1 MCNDLAIAA
10 AGFNSNLVT
19 FTKNAMRLLLFLPAL
34 GILFG
39 SCERAKPKPPKWI
52 EAVERHFDESLKP
65 FYHGVA
71 SGDPLPDRIV
81 IWTRVT
87 PADSLPSVDV
97 KWQMALDER
106 FTAIVKSDSLATN
119 PGKDYTVKVDVV
131 GLQPDQ
137 VYYYRFLALGKNSIV
152 GRTKTA
158 PVSAKDS
165 LKFAVVSCANWEWG
179 YFNPYDKIADRPVL
193 DAVLHLGDYIYEYG
207 VAKYG
212 DTTIGR
218 LNIPSHEIVSLK
230 DYRTRYSLYRLDQ
243 GLRRLHQQQP
253 MIAIWDDHEVANN
266 ATVSGAQNHQPEEGD
281 YQKRKA
287 AARQTYYEWMPIRE
301 NQELYRR
308 FSFGPLA
315 DVIMLDER
323 LAGRDPEIT
332 DSLNPDLKNAERSM
346 LGAKQLQ
353 WFEAN
358 LQSSTATWK
367 LIGNQVIFS
376 DVYLRKVFP
385 KMPRNLDSWDGF
397 PAEKKKIVDFIR
409 ANNITNLI
417 IASGDTHGS
426 WAIEAATNISKNYR
440 PFAIELGIT
449 SVSSGNGDERKPA
462 DSVKLAEKALMNE
475 NPHIKYVND
484 RDHGYLLLTLYA
496 DQSKAEWF
504 YVETLRKPTSN
515 EFLGK
520 TYWFERGK
528 SRLKQR

>member
-1 MCNDLAIAA
+1 M
-10 AGFNSNLVT
+10 
-19 FTKNAMRLLLFLPAL
+19 MRALLLLVVVVGFFA
-34 GILFG
+34 
-39 SCERAKPKPPKWI
+39 CKKERSTMHPWHEDVAQ
-52 EAVERHFDESLKP
+52 HFDDSLKP

-71 SGDPLPDRIV
+71 SGDPLPDRVI

-87 PADSLPSVDV
+87 PDDSLASIDV
-97 KWQMALDER
+97 KWQMATDEE
-106 FTAIVKSDSLATN
+106 FTAVVKSDSLATH
-119 PGKDYTVKVDVV
+119 PGKDYTVKVDVA

-137 VYYYRFLALGKNSIV
+137 IYYYRFTALGKTSVI

-158 PVSAKDS
+158 PVEAKDS

-207 VAKYG
+207 IAKYG

-218 LNIPSHEIVSLK
+218 LNIPPYEIVNLQ
-230 DYRTRYSLYRLDQ
+230 DYRTRYSLYRLDK
-243 GLRRLHQQQP
+243 GLRRVHQLHP

-266 ATVSGAQNHQPEEGD
+266 ATVTGAQNHQPEEGD
-281 YQKRKA
+281 YEKRKA

-301 NQELYRR
+301 NQELYRS

-315 DVIMLDER
+315 DVVMLDER

-332 DSLNPDLKNAERSM
+332 DIKSPELQKAERTM
-346 LGAKQLQ
+346 LGATQLQ
-353 WFEAN
+353 WFEEK
-358 LQSSTATWK
+358 LKTSKATWK
-367 LIGNQVIFS
+367 LIANQVIFS
-376 DVYLRKVFP
+376 DVYLQKVFP

-397 PAEKKKIVDFIR
+397 PAEKKKIVDFILK
-409 ANNITNLI
+409 NKIENLI

-426 WAIEAATNISKNYR
+426 WAIEASIGIKKDYK
-440 PFAIELGIT
+440 PFAIELGTT
-449 SVSSGNGDERKPA
+449 SISSGNGDERKPA
-462 DSVKLAEKALMNE
+462 DSVKLAERALMKE

-496 DQSKAEWF
+496 NQSKAEWY
-504 YVETLRKPTSN
+504 YVETLRKPESN

-520 TYWFERGK
+520 VFWFEKGK
-528 SRLKQR
+528 NRLK

>member
-1 MCNDLAIAA
+1 
-10 AGFNSNLVT
+10 
-19 FTKNAMRLLLFLPAL
+19 MRVVLILSVVGVLFSA
-34 GILFG
+34 
-39 SCERAKPKPPKWI
+39 CEKAKPKVRPWK
-52 EAVERHFDESLKP
+52 EAVAKHFDESLKP

-71 SGDPLPDRIV
+71 SGDPLADRVI

-87 PADSLPSVDV
+87 PDDSLATIAV
-97 KWQMALDER
+97 KWQVATDQN
-106 FTAIVKSDSLATN
+106 FSTVIKSDSLATN
-119 PGKDYTVKVDVV
+119 PAKDYTVKVDVT

-137 VYYYRFLALGKNSIV
+137 IYYYRFTALGNTSAV

-158 PVSAKDS
+158 PVGNKDS

-179 YFNPYDKIADRPVL
+179 YFNAYEKIADRPVL

-218 LNIPSHEIVSLK
+218 INIPAHEIVSLN
-230 DYRTRYSLYRLDQ
+230 DYRTRYSLYRLDK
-243 GLRRLHQQQP
+243 GLRRVHQLQP

-266 ATVSGAQNHQPEEGD
+266 ATVTGAQNHQPEEGD
-281 YQKRKA
+281 YEKRKA

-301 NQELYRR
+301 SNELYRN

-315 DVIMLDER
+315 DLVLLDER

-332 DSLNPDLKNAERSM
+332 DPKNPDLNKAERSM

-353 WFEAN
+353 WFEDQ
-358 LQSSTATWK
+358 LKKSKATWK

-376 DVYLRKVFP
+376 DVHLQKVFP

-397 PAEKKKIVDFIR
+397 PAEKKKLANFIT
-409 ANNITNLI
+409 ANRINNVI

-426 WAIEAATNISKNYR
+426 WAIEAATGISQNYQ
-440 PFAIELGIT
+440 PFAIELGTT
-449 SVSSGNGDERKPA
+449 SISSGNGDERKPA
-462 DSVKLAEKALMNE
+462 DSVKLAEQALMKE

-484 RDHGYLLLTLYA
+484 RDHGYLLLTLYQN
-496 DQSKAEWF
+496 QSKAEWF
-504 YVETLRKPTSN
+504 YVETLRKPQSN

-520 TYWFERGK
+520 AFWFEKGK
-528 SRLKQR
+528 NRFKSDVIKK